1 MKNFTLHNFSFSE
14 NVFCSESAMF
24 HHLVSWLD
32 QYEYDGRPAIDGG
45 RPVNGG
51 RYPDHRLVAC
61 PAAADQAGQPEGRSS
76 GLPHHPPGLEGEGAP
91 IKRPT
96 HNKRLLYKT
105 H

>member
-1 MKNFTLHNFSFSE
+1 
-14 NVFCSESAMF
+14 MF
-24 HHLVSWLD
+24 HHLVGWPD
-32 QYEYDGRPAIDGG
+32 KYENDGRPAIDGG